1 MSWPVIIRFATQ
13 LVCLYLSVVSTLSY
27 YEVLWQYTQAIFL
40 YLFCRFNNDN
50 DNSIIF
56 IMIIELFML
65 YKQLSF
71 ALCVLKDFQN
81 HIYRKA
87 FEKQVLYKRFVVMR
101 TNSNLSVMFA
111 LKNRSF
117 RLLWS
122 LKKSLV
128 VQTSVVLLLLY
139 YFCLV
144 YVITTLSE
152 TI

>member
-1 MSWPVIIRFATQ
+1 
-13 LVCLYLSVVSTLSY
+13 
-27 YEVLWQYTQAIFL
+27 
-40 YLFCRFNNDN
+40 
-50 DNSIIF
+50 
-56 IMIIELFML
+56 MIIELFML